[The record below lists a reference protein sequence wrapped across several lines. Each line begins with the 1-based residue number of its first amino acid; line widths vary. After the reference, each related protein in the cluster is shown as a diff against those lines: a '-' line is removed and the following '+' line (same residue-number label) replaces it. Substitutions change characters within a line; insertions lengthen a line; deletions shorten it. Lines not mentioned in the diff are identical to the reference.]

1 MDVEET
7 EGLHT
12 AGPIRS
18 AGQGRYEMQ
27 APLGEGG
34 MASVHR
40 ARDRVLGRTVAV
52 KTLHPDLARDP
63 AFRERFRRE
72 AQAVAALNHV
82 NIVAVHDSGE
92 DTGPDGVVPYMV
104 MEYVRGRSVRELV
117 REAAARRAGGT
128 VPLDRALAVTSAVL
142 DALECSHRQGLVHRD
157 IKPANVMTTD
167 DGTVKVMDFGIA
179 RALQSDATA
188 MTRTG
193 TVLGTP
199 QYLSPEQAQG
209 RPADARS
216 DLYSVGCMLFELVTG
231 TLPFD
236 GESAMSVLYQH
247 VQQPP
252 PVPSSINPSLPPAV
266 DAVVARALAKDPAG
280 RYQSAHAMAED
291 VRRAAAGG
299 APTRPLHSAPTVTA
313 EHIRAE
319 HIRAED
325 DRARPAGAEH
335 ADARDTGG
343 RGGGAGAGAGT
354 GPSWPFAAFT
364 GADDAATADALAEGM
379 RYVAIRRQ
387 AQLRRVRNARIV
399 GLALVPVVAVVW
411 AVTAFGDP
419 FGYRT
424 ATHTPDPRAT
434 GPYSSC
440 DPLSFGGDGFNP
452 PSFSGMSPAEARTCA
467 EIAGLKIDQKTTT
480 GSKYN
485 KDTVTR
491 QEPGT
496 SQSVKQG
503 STVTVWVSTGGDP
516 RATGDLANCEAE
528 EQHGKV
534 PTPWLKGRTLN
545 AARTCADI
553 AHLKLEEAGKV
564 QDRLTPAGQ
573 VARQEPGSEDTTVG
587 STVKVWISTGGDP
600 RAVGALTG
608 CDSATG
614 DRPEAPALEHM
625 TVADART
632 CADIGHFKL
641 QEQSVPDK
649 IWPSGEVVRQ
659 EPGSFSRI
667 DPGSTISIWVS
678 SGAP

>member
-209 RPADARS
+209 R
-216 DLYSVGCMLFELVTG
+216 
-231 TLPFD
+231 
-236 GESAMSVLYQH
+236 
-247 VQQPP
+247 
-252 PVPSSINPSLPPAV
+252 
-266 DAVVARALAKDPAG
+266 
-280 RYQSAHAMAED
+280 
-291 VRRAAAGG
+291 RRTP
-299 APTRPLHSAPTVTA
+299 APTSTRSAA
-313 EHIRAE
+313 CC
-319 HIRAED
+319 
-325 DRARPAGAEH
+325 
-335 ADARDTGG
+335 
-343 RGGGAGAGAGT
+343 
-354 GPSWPFAAFT
+354 SNW
-364 GADDAATADALAEGM
+364 
-379 RYVAIRRQ
+379 
-387 AQLRRVRNARIV
+387 
-399 GLALVPVVAVVW
+399 
-411 AVTAFGDP
+411 
-419 FGYRT
+419 
-424 ATHTPDPRAT
+424 
-434 GPYSSC
+434 
-440 DPLSFGGDGFNP
+440 
-452 PSFSGMSPAEARTCA
+452 SPAPCRS
-467 EIAGLKIDQKTTT
+467 T
-480 GSKYN
+480 GS
-485 KDTVTR
+485 R
-491 QEPGT
+491 
-496 SQSVKQG
+496 
-503 STVTVWVSTGGDP
+503 
-516 RATGDLANCEAE
+516 R
-528 EQHGKV
+528 
-534 PTPWLKGRTLN
+534 
-545 AARTCADI
+545 
-553 AHLKLEEAGKV
+553 
-564 QDRLTPAGQ
+564 
-573 VARQEPGSEDTTVG
+573 
-587 STVKVWISTGGDP
+587 
-600 RAVGALTG
+600 
-608 CDSATG
+608 
-614 DRPEAPALEHM
+614 
-625 TVADART
+625 
-632 CADIGHFKL
+632 
-641 QEQSVPDK
+641 
-649 IWPSGEVVRQ
+649 
-659 EPGSFSRI
+659 
-667 DPGSTISIWVS
+667 
-678 SGAP
+678 

>member
-18 AGQGRYEMQ
+18 AGQGRYEVL

-40 ARDRVLGRTVAV
+40 ARDTVLGRTVAV

-63 AFRERFRRE
+63 SFRERFRRE

-92 DTGPDGVVPYMV
+92 DTGPDGVVPFMV
-104 MEYVRGRSVRELV
+104 MEYVQGRSVRELV
-117 REAAARRAGGT
+117 REAAAGRPGGT
-128 VPLDRALAVTSAVL
+128 VPLDRGLAVTAAVL

-157 IKPANVMTTD
+157 IKPANVMTTA

-252 PVPSSINPSLPPAV
+252 PVPSSINPAVPPAV
-266 DAVVARALAKDPAG
+266 DAVVARALRKDPAG
-280 RYQSAHAMAED
+280 RYQNARAMAED

-313 EHIRAE
+313 EHVGVA
-319 HIRAED
+319 D
-325 DRARPAGAEH
+325 DEAPP
-335 ADARDTGG
+335 TG
-343 RGGGAGAGAGT
+343 GGGAGAGAGA
-354 GPSWPFAAFT
+354 GPSWPFGAFA

-387 AQLRRVRNARIV
+387 AQLRRVRNARIA
-399 GLALVPVVAVVW
+399 GLALVPVVAVAW
-411 AVTAFGDP
+411 ALTTFGDP
-419 FGYRT
+419 FGFRT

-440 DPLSFGGDGFNP
+440 DPLTFGDDGFSP
-452 PSFSGMSPAEARTCA
+452 PSFSGMSPAEAQTCA
-467 EIAGLKIDQKTTT
+467 EIAGLKIDRQTTT
-480 GSKYN
+480 GSTYN
-485 KDTVTR
+485 KDTVVR

-496 SQSVKQG
+496 SQSVRRG
-503 STVTVWVSTGGDP
+503 STVTVWVSAGGDP
-516 RATGDLANCEAE
+516 RAKGDLANCEVE

-534 PTPWLKGRTLN
+534 PTPWLKGRTLT

-553 AHLKLEEAGKV
+553 AHLKLEEAGTV

-573 VARQEPGSEDTTVG
+573 VARQEPGSENTTVG

-600 RAVGALTG
+600 RAVGTLAG

-625 TVADART
+625 KVADARL

-641 QEQSVPDK
+641 AEQSTPDP
-649 IWPSGEVVRQ
+649 IWPSGEVLRQ

-667 DPGSTISIWVS
+667 DPGGTVRIWVS